1 MLRFEPTCFVPGRS
15 NKTAGNGGAPNS
27 LEIKDFDKRDSR
39 NGSCVRSGA
48 MAATAHSMRDGAITF
63 SSISLVV
70 AGMAILDENV
80 RQLFVRL
87 VNGDVQIAWSISD
100 VRAHQFVGPI
110 MDVIGRDHSEM
121 ATFAAIGAVL
131 FVMMF
136 KM

>member
-1 MLRFEPTCFVPGRS
+1 
-15 NKTAGNGGAPNS
+15 
-27 LEIKDFDKRDSR
+27 
-39 NGSCVRSGA
+39 
-48 MAATAHSMRDGAITF
+48 MAATAHSLRDGAITF

-121 ATFAAIGAVL
+121 ATFAAIGARSWST
-131 FVMMF
+131 FSRNAATGSPHRRE
-136 KM
+136 KEACRG

>member
-27 LEIKDFDKRDSR
+27 LEIKDFDKRDR
-39 NGSCVRSGA
+39 YEA
-48 MAATAHSMRDGAITF
+48 MAATVRSLRDGAITF
-63 SSISLVV
+63 SGISLVV
-70 AGMAILDENV
+70 GGMAIIDENV
-80 RQLFVRL
+80 RQLFVRV
-87 VNGDVQIAWSISD
+87 VNGDFQIAWSISD

-110 MDVIGRDHSEM
+110 MDAIGRDHSEM